1 MKNFGYLVLA
11 CIFCVALIAML
22 EALPPFVFDG
32 LYYLIWAAL
41 VAGATVLIGGFC
53 SIIFGKYGLW
63 IVTGLF
69 GVPAILRGFLWLKS
83 FSQTIYQTKTVKRY
97 YDGSECW
104 DGWITSSR
112 GQGSCSH
119 HGGVK
124 TGFREFE
131 KVVEV
136 SSTFLFEEFMPF
148 GVSLLTL
155 CILCWLNWKNNWASN
170 IQPEIQK

>member
-1 MKNFGYLVLA
+1 MKDFGYFVVACVICIALV
-11 CIFCVALIAML
+11 VLI
-22 EALPPFVFDG
+22 ELPPYVFDSII
-32 LYYLIWAAL
+32 YLIWAAL
-41 VAGATVLIGGFC
+41 VAAATVLIGGFC

-63 IVTGLF
+63 GITF
-69 GVPAILRGFLWLKS
+69 GFAIPAILRGYSWLQS
-83 FSQTIYQTKTVKRY
+83 FSQTVYQTKTVRRF

-124 TGFREFE
+124 TGYREFE
-131 KVVEV
+131 KTVEV
-136 SSTFLFEEFMPF
+136 PSSILFEQFMPF
-148 GVSLLTL
+148 AVSLLVL

-170 IQPEIQK
+170 IHPKNQS